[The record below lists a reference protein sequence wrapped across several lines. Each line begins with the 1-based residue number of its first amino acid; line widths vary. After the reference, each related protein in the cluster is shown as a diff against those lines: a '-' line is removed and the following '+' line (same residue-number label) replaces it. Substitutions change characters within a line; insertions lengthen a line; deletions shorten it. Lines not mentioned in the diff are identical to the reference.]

1 MTDLSVRRKTA
12 VTAIGAYVLH
22 PKKHNLSFG
31 RWAIPVMA
39 QKMQSG
45 EVNERR
51 RAVQSLCDFVF
62 DSRRVASKEFNG
74 IAPILKDL
82 CDDSDPGL
90 RLNVSKCL
98 AAITATAAGRRAFDQ
113 HGFYSEALDML
124 TDESEEVRRAAN
136 VALRRLVISPV
147 ASNGLVESGA
157 IPKLIERISKE
168 TDGINEVLLDTLH
181 VCCLV
186 DRDKALECEA
196 LEKVI
201 PQLES
206 ASPAIRARAAKL
218 IKDLT

>member
-1 MTDLSVRRKTA
+1 
-12 VTAIGAYVLH
+12 
-22 PKKHNLSFG
+22 
-31 RWAIPVMA
+31 
-39 QKMQSG
+39 MQSG

-113 HGFYSEALDML
+113 HGFYSEALGML

-136 VALRRLVISPV
+136 VALRRLVISPSALFSDLFPKV
-147 ASNGLVESGA
+147 AEHPLFAEQGELETLSCTSG
-157 IPKLIERISKE
+157 ILSFEEKKRQSDEKQRNSL
-168 TDGINEVLLDTLH
+168 LLD
-181 VCCLV
+181 
-186 DRDKALECEA
+186 
-196 LEKVI
+196 
-201 PQLES
+201 Q
-206 ASPAIRARAAKL
+206 
-218 IKDLT
+218 